1 MKLRSFMTPLVDK
14 EYQRLL
20 SGGDK
25 NCKVKVIHLSI
36 GKYFD
41 QLYEFISKQNI
52 LLYFKVNFNVYGV
65 FNFLL

>member
-1 MKLRSFMTPLVDK
+1 MKLNKV
-14 EYQRLL
+14 YQRLL
-20 SGGDK
+20 SQGNK
-25 NCKVKVIHLSI
+25 NCKVKVIHLSV

>member
-1 MKLRSFMTPLVDK
+1 MTPLADK
-14 EYQRLL
+14 VYQRLL
-20 SGGDK
+20 SQGNK
-25 NCKVKVIHLSI
+25 NCKVKVIHLSV

-52 LLYFKVNFNVYGV
+52 LLYFKVNLNVYGV

>member
-1 MKLRSFMTPLVDK
+1 MTPLADK
-14 EYQRLL
+14 VYQRLL
-20 SGGDK
+20 SQGNK
-25 NCKVKVIHLSI
+25 NCKVKVIHLSV

-65 FNFLL
+65 FNFSL

>member
-1 MKLRSFMTPLVDK
+1 MKLRSFMTPLADK
-14 EYQRLL
+14 VYQRLL
-20 SGGDK
+20 SQGNK
-25 NCKVKVIHLSI
+25 NCKVKVIHLSV

-65 FNFLL
+65 FNFSL